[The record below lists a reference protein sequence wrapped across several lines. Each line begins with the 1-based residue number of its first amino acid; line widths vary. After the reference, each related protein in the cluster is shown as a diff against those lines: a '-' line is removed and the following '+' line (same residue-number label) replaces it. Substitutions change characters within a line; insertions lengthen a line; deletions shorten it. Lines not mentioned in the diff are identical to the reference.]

1 MRVAKNLLAAT
12 TLLLLFVASYMRL
25 TETVVK
31 ARYSTGRTGATW
43 HTGYDSG
50 NSVFLCAI
58 LTGAV
63 WCLVF
68 WMGRQRS

>member
-1 MRVAKNLLAAT
+1 MRIAKNLLATT

-25 TETVVK
+25 TETVIK

-50 NSVFLCAI
+50 NSVFFCAI

-68 WMGRQRS
+68 WMDRRRS

>member
-1 MRVAKNLLAAT
+1 MRVVKNLLAFT

-25 TETVVK
+25 TEKVVK
-31 ARYSTGRTGATW
+31 ARYTVGKTGTRW

-63 WCLVF
+63 WCFVF
-68 WMGRQRS
+68 WQGRQRS